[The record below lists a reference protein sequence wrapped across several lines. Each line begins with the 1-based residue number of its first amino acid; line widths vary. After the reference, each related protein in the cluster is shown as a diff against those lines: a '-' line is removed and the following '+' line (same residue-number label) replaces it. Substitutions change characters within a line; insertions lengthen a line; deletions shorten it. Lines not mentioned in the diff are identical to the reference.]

1 MLAMISDTVRASDRS
16 WPWHQTPHKMG
27 EAKTSTVR
35 SRPSQGYG
43 MLSKAVRA
51 PFPCSEHITR
61 ASQVLS
67 VLPLERYSPHLH
79 RWHRKH
85 CSVTSTKHLDKSE
98 VTWDHNRQFLFPQR
112 VGESWK
118 KNCSFITAPQSP
130 QHVIVTETGVLTVLS
145 GYHPTLL
152 SFSNQFNSI
161 FVAKFC
167 THLLWFITSYL
178 NIKARG
184 NPLQCLHNL

>member
-1 MLAMISDTVRASDRS
+1 MISDTVRAYDRS

-67 VLPLERYSPHLH
+67 VFPLERYSPHLH

-98 VTWDHNRQFLFPQR
+98 VTQDHNRVSLPIEGGRKLKEKLQFHHRSTKPSACDCDR
-112 VGESWK
+112 NWG
-118 KNCSFITAPQSP
+118 
-130 QHVIVTETGVLTVLS
+130 
-145 GYHPTLL
+145 
-152 SFSNQFNSI
+152 FNSLSRLPS
-161 FVAKFC
+161 
-167 THLLWFITSYL
+167 HLTFFFKPI
-178 NIKARG
+178 
-184 NPLQCLHNL
+184 